1 MERKNAAGYPEIF
14 SESKF
19 RFSCHDRLACFG
31 ECCGDVNIFLTPYDV
46 LRMKKALNISSG
58 EFLEKYTIPLFLEDQ
73 KFPVVVLKM
82 NDNERKSCPMVTLEG
97 CLVYENRPWSCRMY
111 PIGSAPPRAT
121 EDKEEYY
128 LIAGEGKP
136 CLGLKEAKEWTVKE
150 WLIDQGVDIYN
161 KMSQPYM
168 EITLQKCFLE
178 GKSLGSSR
186 TEMFYITC
194 YDIDRFRR
202 DLFDSTFFS
211 RFDVEKE
218 LIEKIRIDDEALLDF
233 GFRWLRFS
241 LFGENTMKV
250 TDEELERRQ
259 RELGISSTEQEGTDY
274 GIGN

>member
-1 MERKNAAGYPEIF
+1 
-14 SESKF
+14 
-19 RFSCHDRLACFG
+19 
-31 ECCGDVNIFLTPYDV
+31 
-46 LRMKKALNISSG
+46 
-58 EFLEKYTIPLFLEDQ
+58 
-73 KFPVVVLKM
+73 
-82 NDNERKSCPMVTLEG
+82 
-97 CLVYENRPWSCRMY
+97 MY

-128 LIAGEGKP
+128 LIAEERKP

-178 GKSLGSSR
+178 GKGLGPSR
-186 TEMFYITC
+186 TQMFYITC

-202 DLFDSTFFS
+202 DLFDSTFFR